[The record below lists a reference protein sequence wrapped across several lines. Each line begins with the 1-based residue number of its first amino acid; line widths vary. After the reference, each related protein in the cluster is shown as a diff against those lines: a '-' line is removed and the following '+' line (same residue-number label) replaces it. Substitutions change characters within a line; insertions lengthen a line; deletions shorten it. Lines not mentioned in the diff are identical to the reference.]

1 MPTANPMTYDPA
13 LIDIDR
19 LAELLTKLSPEQR
32 EALEIRLNPEAM
44 KQLEDSANDIDS
56 GKTVSLNDW

>member
-1 MPTANPMTYDPA
+1 MTYDPA